1 MIGVLPS
8 YNNDEVTHGCVRPK
22 FKTMMSLVW
31 WVDGRKDEGKAKG
44 ELIRNCEVAMPSVVK
59 YGERERERESPKEI

>member
-1 MIGVLPS
+1 
-8 YNNDEVTHGCVRPK
+8 
-22 FKTMMSLVW
+22 MMSLVW

-59 YGERERERESPKEI
+59 CGERERERERERVQKKFKNQKENILRK

>member
-1 MIGVLPS
+1 
-8 YNNDEVTHGCVRPK
+8 
-22 FKTMMSLVW
+22 MMSLVW

-59 YGERERERESPKEI
+59 CGEREKEREREREGESPKEI